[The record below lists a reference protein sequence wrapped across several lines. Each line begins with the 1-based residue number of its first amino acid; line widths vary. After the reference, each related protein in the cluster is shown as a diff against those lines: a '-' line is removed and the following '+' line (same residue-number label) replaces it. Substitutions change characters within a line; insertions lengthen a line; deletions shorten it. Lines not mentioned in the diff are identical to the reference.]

1 MIDRS
6 NEFRDNEPQ
15 NGDDFFFLV
24 NLVVLDSSID
34 SKDDSVHVHRTRSIS
49 FLLRVTRMDE
59 WNRGL
64 FYPSRR
70 WNALV
75 NIFPWREIKKI
86 IKRYLVIYVFYD
98 VSFEWN
104 M

>member
-34 SKDDSVHVHRTRSIS
+34 LKNDSVHVHRTRSIS

-64 FYPSRR
+64 FLS
-70 WNALV
+70 
-75 NIFPWREIKKI
+75 FSSM
-86 IKRYLVIYVFYD
+86 KRACEYFSLTRNKEDY
-98 VSFEWN
+98 
-104 M
+104 